1 MAMTNI
7 LCFDSI
13 HIIKPLRLI
22 YIRIIQRLLEA
33 TNTPKKRLILYR
45 LDKENF
51 FIRDDRN
58 ISGIPIGVDAENIDA
73 ESIKFY
79 RYLEKTISCPQITIK
94 NQPLYSLY
102 TRQVKLKLAEVL
114 KCAYRTINIANESSQ
129 ALEIVSDKQTIEI
142 MKQAFIFLEYKSNK
156 VRWVSKKSLTIF
168 ISLNSILMRLIAISR
183 MIITPHTL
191 PNVYFVKQIS
201 SDLPSLLISMPRR
214 RPDDFYNSY
223 INQLDGEFNIY
234 IYSVGFL
241 RKIPSGY
248 KQIKIKRSFGIIQG
262 LFKLKYMFLTP
273 DSYIADVLLIFKNH
287 HNLNIS
293 LDAVNTIYE
302 NKIDAHI
309 SRLQTNVLDNFLA
322 IAARE
327 KRVFVFADVMEEIFY
342 CDGGVCS
349 SKSNFSESIKLAFKN
364 DSQIAFKGLNSNINY
379 RLSNFTP
386 KEDMYIYKL
395 AGIDFNKKVIFY
407 ASDPSKD
414 QSQRYLTEKF
424 LFNQFSN
431 QLEYI
436 FVIKTHTQDNGMIT
450 FLAYLDA
457 GSPANVVL
465 IGDETQKN
473 NIASEKFQIFSNFD
487 FNSAIASSNGFLTA
501 SSSSILQSILLGT
514 KSGIVDLFKNNFY
527 GFLIQNKA
535 AILINDKN
543 SLINY
548 LSNDSLEINND
559 TLEFCGLQSQSEFNL
574 GMHLRI
580 GINQYYQ

>member
-13 HIIKPLRLI
+13 HIIKPFRII
-22 YIRIIQRLLEA
+22 YIRIIQRLLEV

-58 ISGIPIGVDAENIDA
+58 ISGISIGVDAETIDA

-79 RYLEKTISCPQITIK
+79 RYLEQTISCPEITIK

-102 TRQVKLKLAEVL
+102 TRQMKLKLAEVL
-114 KCAYRTINIANESSQ
+114 KCTYRIIRIANESSQ

-142 MKQAFIFLEYKSNK
+142 IKQAFIFLEYKSNK
-156 VRWVSKKSLTIF
+156 IKWVSKKSLTLF
-168 ISLNSILMRLIAISR
+168 TSLNSILMRLAAIAR
-183 MIITPHTL
+183 MVITPHTL
-191 PNVYFVKQIS
+191 PNVYFVKHIS
-201 SDLPSLLISMPRR
+201 SDLPSILISMPRR

-234 IYSVGFL
+234 IYSVGFI
-241 RKIPSGY
+241 KKMPAGY
-248 KQIKIKRSFGIIQG
+248 KQIKIKRSFAIIHG

-287 HNLNIS
+287 NNLNIS
-293 LDAVNTIYE
+293 LDAVNTMYE

-322 IAARE
+322 IVARK
-327 KRVFVFADVMEEIFY
+327 KRVFVFGDVMEEIFY

-379 RLSNFTP
+379 RLSNFTLQ
-386 KEDMYIYKL
+386 EDRYIHKL
-395 AGIDFNKKVIFY
+395 AGIDFIKKVIFY

-424 LFNQFSN
+424 LFNQFSK
-431 QLEYI
+431 QFEYI
-436 FVIKTHTQDNGMIT
+436 FVIKTHTQDDGMIT

-473 NIASEKFQIFSNFD
+473 NIASEQFQIFPGFD
-487 FNSAIASSNGFLTA
+487 FNSAIASSNGFLTS

-535 AILINDKN
+535 AILINDRN

-548 LSNDSLEINND
+548 LGNDSLEINND
-559 TLEFCGLQSQSEFNL
+559 TLEFCGLKSQSKFDL
-574 GMHLRI
+574 GIHLST
-580 GINQYYQ
+580 GIKQYYQ

>member
-13 HIIKPLRLI
+13 HIIKPFRII
-22 YIRIIQRLLEA
+22 YIRIIQRLLEV

-58 ISGIPIGVDAENIDA
+58 ISGISIGVDAETIDA

-79 RYLEKTISCPQITIK
+79 RYLEKTISCPEITIK

-102 TRQVKLKLAEVL
+102 TRQMKLKLAEVL
-114 KCAYRTINIANESSQ
+114 KCTYRIIRIANESSQ

-142 MKQAFIFLEYKSNK
+142 IKQAFIFLEYKSNK
-156 VRWVSKKSLTIF
+156 IKWVSKKSLTLF
-168 ISLNSILMRLIAISR
+168 TSLNSILMRLAAIAR
-183 MIITPHTL
+183 MVITPHTL
-191 PNVYFVKQIS
+191 PNVYFVKHIS
-201 SDLPSLLISMPRR
+201 SDLPSILISMPRR

-234 IYSVGFL
+234 IYSVGFI
-241 RKIPSGY
+241 KKMPAGY
-248 KQIKIKRSFGIIQG
+248 KQIKIKRSFAIIHG

-287 HNLNIS
+287 NNLNIS
-293 LDAVNTIYE
+293 LDAVNTMYE

-322 IAARE
+322 IVARK
-327 KRVFVFADVMEEIFY
+327 KRVFVFGDVMEEIFY

-379 RLSNFTP
+379 RLSNFTLQ
-386 KEDMYIYKL
+386 EDRYIHKL
-395 AGIDFNKKVIFY
+395 AGIDFIKKVIFY

-424 LFNQFSN
+424 LFNQFSK
-431 QLEYI
+431 QYEYI
-436 FVIKTHTQDNGMIT
+436 FVIKTHTQDDGMIT

-473 NIASEKFQIFSNFD
+473 NIASEQFQIFPGFD
-487 FNSAIASSNGFLTA
+487 FNSAIASSNGFLTS

-535 AILINDKN
+535 AILINDRN

-548 LSNDSLEINND
+548 LGNDSLEINND
-559 TLEFCGLQSQSEFNL
+559 TLEFCGLKSQSKFDL
-574 GMHLRI
+574 GMHLST
-580 GINQYYQ
+580 GIKQYYQ

>member
-1 MAMTNI
+1 
-7 LCFDSI
+7 
-13 HIIKPLRLI
+13 
-22 YIRIIQRLLEA
+22 LLEV

-58 ISGIPIGVDAENIDA
+58 ISGISIGVDAETIDA

-79 RYLEKTISCPQITIK
+79 RYLEKTISCPEITIK

-102 TRQVKLKLAEVL
+102 TRQMKLKLAEVL
-114 KCAYRTINIANESSQ
+114 KCTYRIIRIANESSQ

-142 MKQAFIFLEYKSNK
+142 IKQAFIFLEYKSNK
-156 VRWVSKKSLTIF
+156 IKWVSKKSLTLF
-168 ISLNSILMRLIAISR
+168 TSLNSILMRLAAIAR
-183 MIITPHTL
+183 MVITPHTL
-191 PNVYFVKQIS
+191 PNVYFVKHIS
-201 SDLPSLLISMPRR
+201 SDLPSILISMPRR

-234 IYSVGFL
+234 IYSVGFI
-241 RKIPSGY
+241 KKMPAGY
-248 KQIKIKRSFGIIQG
+248 KQIKIKRSFAIIHG

-287 HNLNIS
+287 NNLNIS
-293 LDAVNTIYE
+293 LDAVNTMYE

-322 IAARE
+322 IVARK
-327 KRVFVFADVMEEIFY
+327 KRVFVFGDVMEEIFY

-379 RLSNFTP
+379 RLSNFTLQ
-386 KEDMYIYKL
+386 EDRYIHKL
-395 AGIDFNKKVIFY
+395 AGIDFIKKVIFY

-424 LFNQFSN
+424 LFNQFSK
-431 QLEYI
+431 QFEYI
-436 FVIKTHTQDNGMIT
+436 FVIKTHTQDDGMIT

-473 NIASEKFQIFSNFD
+473 NIASEQFQIFPGFD
-487 FNSAIASSNGFLTA
+487 FNSAIASSNGFLTS

-535 AILINDKN
+535 AILINDRN

-548 LSNDSLEINND
+548 LGNDSLEINND
-559 TLEFCGLQSQSEFNL
+559 TLEFCGLKSQSKFDL
-574 GMHLRI
+574 GIHLST
-580 GINQYYQ
+580 GIKQYYQ

>member
-13 HIIKPLRLI
+13 HIIKPFRII
-22 YIRIIQRLLEA
+22 YIRIIQRLLEV

-58 ISGIPIGVDAENIDA
+58 ISGISIGVDAETIDA

-79 RYLEKTISCPQITIK
+79 RYLEKTISCPEITIK

-102 TRQVKLKLAEVL
+102 TRQMKLKLAEVL
-114 KCAYRTINIANESSQ
+114 KCTYRIIRIANESSQ

-142 MKQAFIFLEYKSNK
+142 IKQAFIFLEYKSNK
-156 VRWVSKKSLTIF
+156 IKWVSKKSLTLF
-168 ISLNSILMRLIAISR
+168 TSLNSILMRLAAIAR
-183 MIITPHTL
+183 MVITPHTL
-191 PNVYFVKQIS
+191 PNVYFVKHIS
-201 SDLPSLLISMPRR
+201 SDLPSILISMPRR

-234 IYSVGFL
+234 IYSVGFI
-241 RKIPSGY
+241 KKMPAGY
-248 KQIKIKRSFGIIQG
+248 KQIKIKRSFAIIHG

-287 HNLNIS
+287 NNLNIS
-293 LDAVNTIYE
+293 LDAVNTMYE

-322 IAARE
+322 IVARK
-327 KRVFVFADVMEEIFY
+327 KRVFVFGDVMEEIFY

-379 RLSNFTP
+379 RLSNFTLQ
-386 KEDMYIYKL
+386 EDRYIHKL
-395 AGIDFNKKVIFY
+395 AGIDFIKKVIFY

-424 LFNQFSN
+424 LFNQFSK
-431 QLEYI
+431 QFEYI
-436 FVIKTHTQDNGMIT
+436 FVIKTHTQDDGMIT

-473 NIASEKFQIFSNFD
+473 NIASEQFQIFPGFD
-487 FNSAIASSNGFLTA
+487 FNSAIASSNGFLTS

-535 AILINDKN
+535 AILINDRN

-548 LSNDSLEINND
+548 LGNDSLEINND
-559 TLEFCGLQSQSEFNL
+559 TLEFCGLKSQSKFDL
-574 GMHLRI
+574 GIHLST
-580 GINQYYQ
+580 GIKQYYQ